1 MRDYIIPFDTNDI
14 PKKYTDVVIVGCGI
28 AGLYTALMLP
38 SDIDITIVAKGSYKE
53 TNSYLAQGGIA
64 APCDKINDTKEM
76 FFNDTMICGRGESNT
91 EAVSILV
98 NEAMENIV
106 QLEKLGVE
114 FDKDDAGFLLG
125 KEGAHSVSRIVRAGD
140 FTGKSVMEVLYHLA
154 KSRKNI
160 NIRENM
166 FVIDILT
173 YAKKSVGILILDD
186 GRVKSIFSK
195 YTIINTGGIGNLFEQ
210 TTNAKGINGDGIA
223 MMLRANGIVSNMS
236 YLQFHPTVF
245 YNNSSSKQSF
255 LISEAVRG
263 EGALLYNEKGERF
276 MEKIHPMK
284 ELAPRDVVS
293 TAIMQ
298 QIKRQITPC
307 VYLDITHWEEES
319 IKLRFPT
326 IYEFCQ
332 RNNINMAEDVVPV
345 APRMH
350 YFMGGIKVN
359 IDGQTSIN
367 NLYACG
373 ECSCTGVHGKN
384 RLASNSLL
392 EAIVF
397 GRRIATNISNN
408 NSIDINK
415 DIRIVNV
422 NSSYK
427 IMEDNHTISKWM
439 GQYFGIDR
447 TIDKVKQLEH
457 KINKAYVNAKK
468 TNIICEE
475 EIEKVNSIIVI
486 RAIIND
492 DLNKKI
498 NKKINLN

>member
-1 MRDYIIPFDTNDI
+1 
-14 PKKYTDVVIVGCGI
+14 
-28 AGLYTALMLP
+28 
-38 SDIDITIVAKGSYKE
+38 
-53 TNSYLAQGGIA
+53 
-64 APCDKINDTKEM
+64 
-76 FFNDTMICGRGESNT
+76 
-91 EAVSILV
+91 
-98 NEAMENIV
+98 
-106 QLEKLGVE
+106 
-114 FDKDDAGFLLG
+114 
-125 KEGAHSVSRIVRAGD
+125 
-140 FTGKSVMEVLYHLA
+140 
-154 KSRKNI
+154 
-160 NIRENM
+160 
-166 FVIDILT
+166 
-173 YAKKSVGILILDD
+173 
-186 GRVKSIFSK
+186 
-195 YTIINTGGIGNLFEQ
+195 
-210 TTNAKGINGDGIA
+210 
-223 MMLRANGIVSNMS
+223 
-236 YLQFHPTVF
+236 
-245 YNNSSSKQSF
+245 
-255 LISEAVRG
+255 
-263 EGALLYNEKGERF
+263 
-276 MEKIHPMK
+276 
-284 ELAPRDVVS
+284 
-293 TAIMQ
+293 
-298 QIKRQITPC
+298 
-307 VYLDITHWEEES
+307 
-319 IKLRFPT
+319 
-326 IYEFCQ
+326 
-332 RNNINMAEDVVPV
+332 
-345 APRMH
+345 
-350 YFMGGIKVN
+350 MGGIKVN